1 MSLLQRCGGILAH
14 SSWQNC
20 CNSATLEGF
29 RAWTAFLR
37 SCHSISIGFRSG
49 LWLGHSKVFI
59 LFFFSHSEVDL
70 LVCFGS
76 EPKFAS
82 AWGHEQMAGH
92 CPSGFFGRQQNSW
105 FHLSQRVFQVLKQ
118 QNSPR
123 PSHYHHHILLL
134 VWCSFSEMLCYFYA
148 RCNGTHTFQK
158 VQLLSR
164 QSTEYFPKSLG
175 DHQDVFWQNWDELL
189 CSFCSAV
196 VFVLELC
203 HAGHVCPVSF
213 LWWSH
218 EHWP

>member
-1 MSLLQRCGGILAH
+1 MKFFIMKGK
-14 SSWQNC
+14 QNL
-20 CNSATLEGF
+20 NRISIP
-29 RAWTAFLR
+29 
-37 SCHSISIGFRSG
+37 ISIGSRSG

-76 EPKFAS
+76 LS
-82 AWGHEQMAGH
+82 CCRTQVQMAGH

-105 FHLSQRVFQVLKQ
+105 FHLSQQVFQVLKQ

-158 VQLLSR
+158 CQLLSR
-164 QSTEYFPKSLG
+164 QSTEYFLKSLG
-175 DHQDVFWQNWDELL
+175 DHQDFITTSKLVTCFIIRIIFYSNNL
-189 CSFCSAV
+189 V
-196 VFVLELC
+196 
-203 HAGHVCPVSF
+203 
-213 LWWSH
+213 
-218 EHWP
+218 

>member
-1 MSLLQRCGGILAH
+1 MSLLQHCGGILAH

-29 RAWTAFLR
+29 RAWTAFFYRL
-37 SCHSISIGFRSG
+37 CHSISIEFRSG

-59 LFFFSHSEVDL
+59 CFSSAIQRWICWCVLDH
-70 LVCFGS
+70 CPAA

-105 FHLSQRVFQVLKQ
+105 FHLSQQVFQVLKQ

-134 VWCSFSEMLCYFYA
+134 VWCSFSEML
-148 RCNGTHTFQK
+148 
-158 VQLLSR
+158 LLLR
-164 QSTEYFPKSLG
+164 QM
-175 DHQDVFWQNWDELL
+175 
-189 CSFCSAV
+189 
-196 VFVLELC
+196 
-203 HAGHVCPVSF
+203 
-213 LWWSH
+213 
-218 EHWP
+218 